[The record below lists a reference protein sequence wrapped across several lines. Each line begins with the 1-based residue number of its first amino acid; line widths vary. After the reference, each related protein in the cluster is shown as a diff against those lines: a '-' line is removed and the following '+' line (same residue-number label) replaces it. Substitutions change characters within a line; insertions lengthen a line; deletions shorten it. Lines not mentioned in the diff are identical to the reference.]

1 MCAWQGHAGAVG
13 VLGAQPLSTAA
24 EARDLP
30 EHALPQ
36 SWCWEVP
43 VPWDVGRFPPAP
55 MGCRP
60 ARCVWVRGGVQG
72 GPCLPGACT
81 VPGPGHPVPRVPE
94 EFLMLGQ
101 GWVPFASRAALGGL
115 DPLSGT
121 DCPRSGEEGRAG
133 DLHPSVTAG
142 GPRLQSACP

>member
-1 MCAWQGHAGAVG
+1 MRGQGRAGAVG
-13 VLGAQPLSTAA
+13 VLGAQTLSTAA

-30 EHALPQ
+30 ERALPQ
-36 SWCWEVP
+36 FWCWEVP
-43 VPWDVGRFPPAP
+43 VPWGVGRFPPAP

-60 ARCVWVRGGVQG
+60 APCVWVRGGVQG

-101 GWVPFASRAALGGL
+101 GWVPFAGRAALGGL

-121 DCPRSGEEGRAG
+121 ALVRVRRDELEISIP
-133 DLHPSVTAG
+133 L
-142 GPRLQSACP
+142 